1 MRQTLFHI
9 PDTLFGLPV
18 FGWGLGLAVLLAI
31 VLLSHAWQYFKHR
44 KITDVG
50 HSVAMLAIGSVLL
63 VFILP
68 YIAEEDGIPIRGYGF
83 CLLVAVL
90 FAFFLVRHLAIK
102 QGISVE
108 KVYSLCIWTVVFGI
122 IGARIFF
129 VTEYWEDIRRVDEAG
144 RFLPVESLLN
154 VLNFTQGGLV
164 VFGSIIGGILTAL
177 IFMRLNGMPILR
189 TFDIMAPA
197 VALGIAIG
205 RIGCL
210 LNGCCF
216 GSVSNTS
223 WAITFPLDSP
233 AHHYQVVHGLVLE
246 PLVVLPVHPTQI
258 YSSFLAFLL
267 CGVLLFLGRT
277 EFYRQREGLVLA
289 TFMMLYSLGRFFI
302 EIVRTDEAPFFGTG
316 MTISQNVSI
325 AFGLAGIALFV
336 YLCNRKSTGDD
347 TVNPRNGGR

>member
-1 MRQTLFHI
+1 MRQTLLHI
-9 PDTLFGLPV
+9 PDTIFGLPV
-18 FGWGLGLAVLLAI
+18 FGWRLGLVVLLAI
-31 VLLSHAWQYFKHR
+31 VVLSHAWQYFKYR
-44 KITDVG
+44 KISDVG
-50 HSVAMLAIGSVLL
+50 HSVAMLAIGAVLL
-63 VFILP
+63 IFILP
-68 YIAEEDGIPIRGYGF
+68 YLAEPDGIPIRGYGF

-90 FAFFLVRHLAIK
+90 CAFSLVRHLAIK
-102 QGISVE
+102 QGIHVE
-108 KVYSLCIWTVVFGI
+108 KVYSLCIWTVIFGI

-129 VTEYWEDIRRVDEAG
+129 VTEYWDEIRQVDDAG

-177 IFMRLNGMPILR
+177 IFMRLNSMPILR

-233 AHHYQVVHGLVLE
+233 AHHYQVAHGLVSG
-246 PLVVLPVHPTQI
+246 PLMVLPVHPTQI

-267 CGVLLFLGRT
+267 CGILLLLSRCQ
-277 EFYRQREGLVLA
+277 FYRQCDGLVLA
-289 TFMMLYSLGRFFI
+289 SFMILYSAGRFCI
-302 EIVRTDEAPFFGTG
+302 EIVRTDEAPFLGTG
-316 MTISQNVSI
+316 LTISQNVSI
-325 AFGLAGIALFV
+325 IFGLAGVALFS
-336 YLCNRKSTGDD
+336 YLCLRRRMTLDRGQ
-347 TVNPRNGGR
+347 